1 MKDTPKDFRLV
12 SIEGENVRTLNT
24 IAVRLDGKPG
34 LFRATGD
41 NGAGKTTLL
50 DIVAMLFGGNKAVK
64 SETIQEGKD
73 GAWCRATL
81 SNGYA
86 IEKRF
91 TPAAPEGYLTIT
103 TPDGM
108 MPKGPQTLLN
118 GWCGPRSVDPGAL
131 LRKKTAEIEAIIL
144 GLGKDPDLEEK
155 RATLA
160 ARLDKLAE
168 ERRPWNSAKQRIQR
182 LSAPTGTRP
191 EPVDV
196 SWEMERLTTLRT
208 IQKQRDEIGRDVV
221 ALDLKAAGMEGR
233 LERLKAEIQRL
244 SAEREAVA
252 VEWKDTQAAMKEQE
266 KRLEAIEDPAG
277 QIEGVEARIFEAQSI
292 NAELEPWKE
301 WDRSRVELER
311 AEKESDALT
320 SKIKELKAEDD
331 ALLRAADI
339 PVPGISFDES
349 GAMLL
354 DGHSIEVASG
364 RRRLD
369 LAVDVAF
376 AVDPR
381 IKIVLLDEANDYS
394 LEALEALDKRA
405 KDKGWQVIACRLG
418 LEGPGE
424 IVVHDGKALT
434 KEVA

>member
-1 MKDTPKDFRLV
+1 MKDTPEDFRLI
-12 SIEGENVRTLNT
+12 SIEAENIRTLNT
-24 IAVRLDGKPG
+24 VAVKLDGKPG
-34 LFRATGD
+34 LFRATGE

-50 DIVAMLFGGNKAVK
+50 DIVAMLFGGTKAVK

-91 TPAAPEGYLTIT
+91 TSAAPEGYLTIT

-108 MPKGPQTLLN
+108 MPKAPQTLLN
-118 GWCGPRSVDPGAL
+118 GWCGPRSFDPGAL

-155 RATLA
+155 RATIA
-160 ARLDKLAE
+160 ARLERLAE

-182 LSAPTGTRP
+182 LNAPTGTRP

-208 IQKQRDEIGRDVV
+208 IQNQRDEIARDVA
-221 ALDLKAAGMEGR
+221 ALDLQAAGEEGH

-252 VEWKDTQAAMKEQE
+252 VEWKKTQAAMKEKE
-266 KRLEAIEDPAG
+266 KRLEAIEDPAE
-277 QIEGVEARIFEAQSI
+277 QIAGVEGRISEAQAI

-301 WDRSRVELER
+301 WDRSRVELEQ
-311 AEKESDALT
+311 AETESKALT
-320 SKIKELKAEDD
+320 AKIKELKAEDD

-339 PVPGISFDES
+339 PIPGISFDDS
-349 GAMLL
+349 GAMVL

-364 RRRLD
+364 MRRHD
-369 LAVDVAF
+369 LAVDIAF
-376 AVDPR
+376 AANPR
-381 IKIVLLDEANDYS
+381 IKVVLLDEANDYG
-394 LEALEALDKRA
+394 LEALEALHKRA
-405 KDKGWQVIACRLG
+405 AGKGWQVIACRLG

-424 IVVHDGKALT
+424 IIVHDGKAET
-434 KEVA
+434 KEVK

>member
-1 MKDTPKDFRLV
+1 MKDTPEDFRLI
-12 SIEGENVRTLNT
+12 SIEGENIRTLNT
-24 IAVRLDGKPG
+24 VAVKLNGEPG

-50 DIVAMLFGGNKAVK
+50 DIVAMLFGGTKAVK
-64 SETIQEGKD
+64 SETIQEGRD
-73 GAWCRATL
+73 GAWCRATI

-108 MPKGPQTLLN
+108 MPKAPQTLLN

-160 ARLDKLAE
+160 ARLERLAE

-182 LSAPTGTRP
+182 LKAPTGKRP

-196 SWEMERLTTLRT
+196 SWEMERLTDLRT
-208 IQKQRDEIGRDVV
+208 IQKQRDEIGREVRE
-221 ALDLKAAGMEGR
+221 LDQKAAGMEGR
-233 LERLKAEIQRL
+233 LERLKAEIRRL

-252 VEWKDTQAAMKEQE
+252 VEWRETQEAMKEQE
-266 KRLEAIEDPAG
+266 KRLEAIEDPTE
-277 QIEGVEARIFEAQSI
+277 QIAGVEGRISEAQAILS
-292 NAELEPWKE
+292 ELEPWKE
-301 WDRSRVELER
+301 WDRGQVELEQ
-311 AEKESDALT
+311 AEKESEALT
-320 SKIKELKAEDD
+320 AKIKELKAEDD
-331 ALLRAADI
+331 ALLRAAEI
-339 PVPGISFDES
+339 PVPGISFDVS

-369 LAVDVAF
+369 LAVDIAF
-376 AVDPR
+376 AADPR

-405 KDKGWQVIACRLG
+405 KEKGWQVIACRLG

-424 IVVHDGKALT
+424 IVVHDGTART
-434 KEVA
+434 QEVK